1 MAERLD
7 AATVVRAAAA
17 LANESGLDSVTMTAV
32 AERVGVRTPSLY
44 GHVRDRQALLDQVS
58 LLALSQ
64 LSDRLADGLAGRSG
78 RDALERFATINRET
92 ARTEPGSWAALHRP
106 IPPELAAT
114 SAGGRIVALTH
125 AVLHGYALPATELVH
140 AVRVLGAT
148 VTGFIELEASGGFA
162 HSAPSPDRSWDR
174 MIDAL
179 DSLLTHWPTP

>member
-1 MAERLD
+1 MTERLD
-7 AATVVRAAAA
+7 AAAVVRAAAA

-32 AERVGVRTPSLY
+32 AERVRVRTPSLY

-78 RDALERFATINRET
+78 RDALERFANINRET

-148 VTGFIELEASGGFA
+148 VTGFIELESSGGFA
-162 HSAPSPDRSWDR
+162 HSAPDADRSWDR

-179 DSLLTHWPTP
+179 DSLLIHWPTP